1 MCLTC
6 GRGNPSLIETS
17 FSFQPQVSNGCYLLI
32 SVKVCIHIHSSL
44 PKSTT
49 GGFRFK
55 TFFCN
60 FMALLVEE
68 NAQNL
73 TSASVNLSLISD
85 QKQPVH
91 LFLYIL
97 STEIHNKYC
106 SILITY
112 YTTSR

>member
-17 FSFQPQVSNGCYLLI
+17 FFFQPQDSNGCYFLI
-32 SVKVCIHIHSSL
+32 SMKVCIHIYNSL

-49 GGFRFK
+49 GGFRSK

-60 FMALLVEE
+60 FMALFVEE
-68 NAQNL
+68 NTQNL
-73 TSASVNLSLISD
+73 TSTSVNLSLIPD

-97 STEIHNKYC
+97 STQIHKRYC
-106 SILITY
+106 SIPITY